1 MLAEVFSRCEK
12 VPVLSIIACR
22 ILEDELTRVLSLD
35 NTLRH
40 LLLVDNPDAMGLSR
54 KLRAQNR
61 AHLLVAGEE
70 IPDRIKDL
78 QNDNFSKIIR
88 PLINKFHF
96 IRGRA
101 LEDAGE
107 QELVVVVN
115 VLKMALHSDGKL
127 LKDEVYK
134 NIRDMSRF
142 SNGILLFYGLCGNYL
157 GDIGNDLRHLDC
169 PMYFLTDKDDK
180 RVDDCIAVALGGNKQ
195 YEETLSGFPGVG
207 VFFTPMW
214 AFNWR
219 DIDKEVGKS
228 SKSQSLGS
236 MLNSLGYRRV
246 AKLDTGLHYISDF
259 EVESKI
265 SEFASSY
272 GLEIVGLQ
280 GNTEVADRC
289 YQQAKDE
296 LFQLDNQIKRSCFP
310 I

>member
-1 MLAEVFSRCEK
+1 M
-12 VPVLSIIACR
+12 
-22 ILEDELTRVLSLD
+22 LSLD
-35 NTLRH
+35 RTLRH
-40 LLLVDNPDAMGLSR
+40 LFLVDNPDGMGLSR

-61 AHLLVAGEE
+61 SHLLVAWEE

-78 QNDNFSKIIR
+78 QKDNFVKIMK
-88 PLINKFHF
+88 PLLNRFHF
-96 IRGRA
+96 IRGRVQENA
-101 LEDAGE
+101 SE

-142 SNGILLFYGLCGNYL
+142 SNGILLFYGFCGNYL
-157 GDIGNDLRHLDC
+157 GNIGNDLNDLSC
-169 PMYFLTDKDDK
+169 PIYFLADKEDK

-195 YEETLSGFPGVG
+195 YEESLSRFPGVG

-219 DIDKEVGKS
+219 DIDKEVSSS

-236 MLNSLGYRRV
+236 MLNSLGYQKV

-272 GLEIVGLQ
+272 NLEIVGLQ
-280 GNTEVADRC
+280 GNTEIADRC
-289 YQQAKDE
+289 YQQAKDGIINE
-296 LFQLDNQIKRSCFP
+296 
-310 I
+310 

>member
-1 MLAEVFSRCEK
+1 

-35 NTLRH
+35 HMLRH
-40 LLLVDNPDAMGLSR
+40 LFLVDNLDGMELSR

-61 AHLLVAGEE
+61 AHLLVAREE
-70 IPDRIKDL
+70 IPDRIKEL
-78 QNDNFSKIIR
+78 QKDNNSGKIIR
-88 PLINKFHF
+88 PLLNRFHF

-101 LEDAGE
+101 SGNTSG
-107 QELVVVVN
+107 QEFVVVVN

-127 LKDEVYK
+127 LKDEVYG
-134 NIRDMSRF
+134 NIRDMSTF
-142 SNGILLFYGLCGNYL
+142 SDGILLFYGLCGNYL
-157 GDIGNDLRHLDC
+157 GNIGNDLKDLGC
-169 PMYFLTDKDDK
+169 PIYFLVDRDGK

-195 YEETLSGFPGVG
+195 YEETLSRFPGVG

-236 MLNSLGYRRV
+236 MLNSLGYKRV

-259 EVESKI
+259 EIESKI
-265 SEFASSY
+265 GEFSSSY
-272 GLEIVGLQ
+272 GLEIVGLR
-280 GNTEVADRC
+280 GNTEIVDRC
-289 YQQAKDE
+289 YQQAKDRI
-296 LFQLDNQIKRSCFP
+296 FN
-310 I
+310 